1 MYAETCNRMQTR
13 GNLRLPTDVML
24 EIMDAS
30 PSPTIA
36 SLMQTCWTLYHEG
49 PKRILVECPH
59 IKDSPGDA
67 LLRSFCLF
75 LLAEH
80 GTRFPYLRK
89 IRFDMVAQKED
100 VAAMLYECIKKMT
113 HLEVLIFDVDLDA
126 LLDCHP
132 RYAAAFSDLRTIKR
146 LKVAAGGPDC
156 FAMLKNMRSQLVSVE
171 LQMWDATTTR
181 DLTLEQDLNPV
192 TLLEHSSGSLERLE
206 CERWYPIQFHS
217 GNPHYPAM
225 RRLTLDN
232 ESVPSRAA
240 LVQAYPNLTHLYFRW
255 VDFEIPVDED
265 SWEVMLSDAFEA
277 NSATP
282 FSLGW
287 TELEEVRGTTG
298 IIWALALRCR
308 VRRLDLS
315 SVRNHG
321 DRVMLSSLL
330 RRTHPTHLGLATAGA
345 FFDEEIQDSMQE
357 IFSQEGVSGL
367 RSLDLW
373 LDFDPDDLLDI
384 SEYMVRRCYRMCN
397 MMLTPRACRSM
408 CSTP

>member
-1 MYAETCNRMQTR
+1 
-13 GNLRLPTDVML
+13 
-24 EIMDAS
+24 
-30 PSPTIA
+30 
-36 SLMQTCWTLYHEG
+36 
-49 PKRILVECPH
+49 
-59 IKDSPGDA
+59 
-67 LLRSFCLF
+67 
-75 LLAEH
+75 
-80 GTRFPYLRK
+80 
-89 IRFDMVAQKED
+89 MVAQKED

-113 HLEVLIFDVDLDA
+113 HLEVLIFDVNLDA

-146 LKVAAGGPDC
+146 LKVAAGGPGC

-171 LQMWDATTTR
+171 LQMWHATTTR

-192 TLLEHSSGSLERLE
+192 TLLEHSSGTLERLE

-240 LVQAYPNLTHLYFRW
+240 LVQAYPNLTHLYFHW

-265 SWEVMLSDAFEA
+265 SWEVMLSEAFEA
-277 NSATP
+277 SSATP
-282 FSLGW
+282 FSLSW

-308 VRRLDLS
+308 VRRLDLNT
-315 SVRNHG
+315 VRNHG

-357 IFSQEGVSGL
+357 IFSQEGASGL

-384 SEYMVRRCYRMCN
+384 PEYMEYVQYTVTQLQLEELSLHISGTHFAEYDRDDPNIVRPFGASGVYLRD
-397 MMLTPRACRSM
+397 LDLRALANAFMDGMHTLKKMRAKVS
-408 CSTP
+408 STVRIEIPVELNDILITRTSAEAERRVVMGKKDRGS

>member
-1 MYAETCNRMQTR
+1 MQTR
-13 GNLRLPTDVML
+13 GNPRLPIDVML
-24 EIMDAS
+24 EIMDV
-30 PSPTIA
+30 SPTPTVA
-36 SLMQTCWTLYHEG
+36 TLMKTCRKLYHEG
-49 PKRILVECPH
+49 PKRIFAECPH
-59 IKDSPGDA
+59 IEDSPGDA

-89 IRFDMVAQKED
+89 IRFDMVAQEED
-100 VAAMLYECIKKMT
+100 VVAMLYDCIKKMT

-132 RYAAAFSDLRTIKR
+132 KYAAAFSDLRTIKH
-146 LKVAAGGPDC
+146 LEVAAGGPDC
-156 FAMLKNMRSQLVSVE
+156 FDMLKNMRSQLVNVE
-171 LQMWDATTTR
+171 LQMWDTTNTR

-192 TLLEHSSGSLERLE
+192 TLLEHSSGTLERLK
-206 CERWYPIQFHS
+206 CERWYPIRFHS
-217 GNPHYPAM
+217 GNPRYPAM

-240 LVQAYPNLTHLYFRW
+240 LVQVYPNLTHLYFRW

-265 SWEVMLSDAFEA
+265 SWEVMLSEAFEA

-282 FSLGW
+282 FSLSW

-315 SVRNHG
+315 NVRNHG

-345 FFDEEIQDSMQE
+345 FFDEEIEDSMKQ
-357 IFSQEGVSGL
+357 IFSQEAASGL
-367 RSLDLW
+367 RSLDLR
-373 LDFDPDDLLDI
+373 LDFDPDDLLEI
-384 SEYMVRRCYRMCN
+384 SEYMVRRLYSMCG
-397 MMLTPRACRSM
+397 MMLSPYVCRSM